1 MPPTAEQPAP
11 MPPAP
16 EQPTLRLPFGV
27 VEMNRPVTDP
37 VCGQTMTQ
45 ATAKASL
52 DHAEGSVSFCSTECR
67 EAYVAASR
75 RP

>member
-1 MPPTAEQPAP
+1 MPVSSTPYRQT
-11 MPPAP
+11 
-16 EQPTLRLPFGV
+16 TRLPFAV

-37 VCGQTMTQ
+37 VCGQTITQ

-52 DHAEGSVSFCSTECR
+52 GDADGLVCFCSWACR
-67 EAYVAASR
+67 ELYAAALR